1 MIFLLAAT
9 VFGESKP
16 TWIEQSNQNSKL
28 LLDAMAKFTPEFAGY
43 IGAEGVDEMIVD
55 LKPGIDQRYKQALQN
70 VQQELE
76 KRLANEKDSSVHQD
90 LEILIKRCKESIH
103 EIELND
109 QYLIPYQNMPQTIF
123 VGIQTLLDDRVA
135 ESRRP
140 AALVRL
146 KRYAGLEEGYSPVTE
161 LAIERTKEKLAQTG
175 LNYPSKAEIEKD
187 LLNSPYLIK
196 GIEDLFKKYSIQ
208 GYEESYAKLKQQV
221 AEYEDYLKKE
231 MLPKARTD
239 FRLPLPL
246 YEFSLEQV
254 GVDIPAELLATQ
266 AHQAFNEL
274 QTQMNELASR
284 IAKEKGLTSTSYREI
299 IQDLKKKQLIGD
311 AILPH
316 YQNRIKEIENII
328 RREKLVTLPQRE
340 MVIRLSSEAESAAQ
354 PAPHMLPPRLIGNTG
369 EQGEFVLPL
378 NFPSKSG
385 GQKSQYDDF
394 TFEAASWTLTAHE
407 GRPGHELQFAS
418 IVEKGVSIARGL
430 FAFNSVNVEGWG
442 LYAESIM
449 LPYEP
454 LEGQLIT
461 LQHRLMRAARAFLD
475 PELQLGKIQP
485 EEAKRILKEDVVL
498 SEAMTNQEVER
509 YMFRAP
515 GQAPS
520 YFYGYTKLRDLR
532 KEIETKL
539 GKKFNQLEYHDFI
552 LSQGLVPP
560 NLLRQAVLDHYAQ
573 QSN

>member
-1 MIFLLAAT
+1 MIFLLAASA
-9 VFGESKP
+9 FGESK
-16 TWIEQSNQNSKL
+16 TSWIERSNQNSKL
-28 LLDAMAKFTPEFAGY
+28 LLDTMAKFAPEFAGY
-43 IGAEGVDEMIVD
+43 IGADGVDEMIVD
-55 LKPGIDQRYKQALQN
+55 LKPGIQQRYKQALQN
-70 VQQELE
+70 VQQELQ
-76 KRLANEKDSSVHQD
+76 KRLTNEKDPSVHQD
-90 LEILIKRCKESIH
+90 LEILIKRCKDSIH

-109 QYLIPYQNMPQTIF
+109 QYLIPYQNIPQTIF
-123 VGIQTLLDDRVA
+123 VGIQTLLDDRVS

-146 KRYAGLEEGYSPVTE
+146 KRYAGLEEGYSPITK
-161 LAIERTKEKLAQTG
+161 LAIDRTKEKLSQPG

-187 LLNSPYLIK
+187 LLNSPYLVK

-208 GYEESYAKLKQQV
+208 GYEESYGKLKEQV
-221 AEYEDYLKKE
+221 VEYEDYLKKE
-231 MLPKARTD
+231 ILPKARTD
-239 FRLPLPL
+239 FRLPRPL
-246 YEFSLEQV
+246 YEFSLVQV
-254 GVDIPAELLATQ
+254 GVDIPAEQLATQ
-266 AHQAFNEL
+266 AHQAFNEI
-274 QTQMNELASR
+274 QKQMSDLANR
-284 IAKEKGLTSTSYREI
+284 IAKEKGLASASYREI
-299 IQDLKKKQLIGD
+299 IQDLKKKQLVGD
-311 AILPH
+311 AILPQ
-316 YQNRIKEIENII
+316 YQSRIKEIEDII

-340 MVIRLSSEAESAAQ
+340 MVVRLSSEAESAAQ
-354 PAPHMLPPRLIGNTG
+354 PAPHMKPPRLIGNTG

-378 NFPSKSG
+378 NFPSKSE
-385 GQKSQYDDF
+385 GQKLQYDDF

-418 IVEKGVSIARGL
+418 IIEKGVSIARGL

-442 LYAESIM
+442 LYSESIM
-449 LPYEP
+449 QPYEP

-475 PELQLGKIQP
+475 PELQFGKIQP

-498 SEAMTNQEVER
+498 SEAMSNQEVER

-532 KEIETKL
+532 NEIETKL
-539 GKKFNQLEYHDFI
+539 GKNFNQLEYHDFI

-560 NLLRQAVLDHYAQ
+560 NLLRQSVLDHYST